1 MCLCMR
7 VYISAS
13 THSCTH
19 THLLTRRVL
28 SLLPTLTE
36 SLGPVPTRQ
45 ARGAAVTTAATGRS
59 SRSFESSMGA
69 GAPRP
74 QGTLALKG
82 VRPSSVVGP
91 HTRTKTPEA
100 GTFWKQGPP
109 GTCGGFSSRRGCPC
123 RLRMLR
129 ALPVCGAQVST
140 WTGEL
145 SQRGSREPL
154 PPHPSAAPNPASPQV
169 HPVITGSST
178 ELVGQAAL

>member
-1 MCLCMR
+1 M
-7 VYISAS
+7 
-13 THSCTH
+13 
-19 THLLTRRVL
+19 
-28 SLLPTLTE
+28 
-36 SLGPVPTRQ
+36 
-45 ARGAAVTTAATGRS
+45 TTVATGLS
-59 SRSFESSMGA
+59 SRSFGSSMGA

-74 QGTLALKG
+74 QGTLALRG
-82 VRPSSVVGP
+82 VIPTSVVGP

-129 ALPVCGAQVST
+129 ALPMCGAQVST

-154 PPHPSAAPNPASPQV
+154 PPTPQCCPQPRLPSSSPSDNWMQHRACWSGSFITRKFTAASK
-169 HPVITGSST
+169 
-178 ELVGQAAL
+178 